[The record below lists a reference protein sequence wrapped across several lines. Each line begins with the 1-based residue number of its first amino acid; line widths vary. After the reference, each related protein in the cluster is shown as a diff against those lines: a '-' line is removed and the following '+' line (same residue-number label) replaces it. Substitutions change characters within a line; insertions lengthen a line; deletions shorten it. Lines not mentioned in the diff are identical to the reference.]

1 MPKLKKKKKW
11 RFIPFYCGS
20 SLKPAALWEGRLGW
34 GEMRGPCRCLQGALP
49 CERKHVRK
57 HTAHSHTTKETL
69 RIMSPALLHSHR
81 LLWLSMRYLTLFKA
95 GWWELNT
102 ALRLNMKSSAIP
114 WSIQSR
120 RQESPTAAPWRV
132 QPCLGKP
139 ACATKLMAIPV
150 GFLSLYTLPSLS
162 ASQNSYSQ
170 LRVIP
175 RKMQDLLQP
184 VGNIGREELISRETV
199 TNHNLQRAWKQSMYQ
214 APLCGDKA
222 AVFLVNVVPWFK
234 VQEILQLGL
243 PPLTGIHHY

>member
-1 MPKLKKKKKW
+1 MRRQARMRRNERTLQV
-11 RFIPFYCGS
+11 FAGS
-20 SLKPAALWEGRLGW
+20 SPLWEEAR
-34 GEMRGPCRCLQGALP
+34 EKAHGPQPHNQGDL
-49 CERKHVRK
+49 ENYV
-57 HTAHSHTTKETL
+57 T
-69 RIMSPALLHSHR
+69 SPASFPQAAVALHA
-81 LLWLSMRYLTLFKA
+81 LTLFKA
-95 GWWELNT
+95 SWWELNT
-102 ALRLNMKSSAIP
+102 APCLNMKSSAIP

-139 ACATKLMAIPV
+139 ARATKLMAIPV